1 MNQSTA
7 SKKEDFILGIKS
19 VADTSNSFKH
29 QNKDYLLF
37 FSLGDEEESLIVT
50 ITDGLNY
57 LWAKELD
64 ISDFEQIRKT
74 LGLEGSFENFFQL
87 FKDAILQLNGSFR
100 INIQATNLD
109 LDLIVSY
116 KISKTAM
123 LTGEINIGTPMHFEQ
138 DKTMFRQFIRKT
150 VFDLQA
156 AKKKE
161 TFKLEKEVFNLKEK
175 LKATEERLSQ
185 VSKNLPAD
193 VEQKAEDNDDH
204 SDSKKKKAQTSLIN
218 PNLKKG
224 KRTGAKI
231 G

>member
-1 MNQSTA
+1 MQA
-7 SKKEDFILGIKS
+7 AGSKKEDFVLGIKS
-19 VADTSNSFKH
+19 VSDTSNSFKH

-37 FSLGDEEESLIVT
+37 FSLGDEEETLIVT

-64 ISDFEQIRKT
+64 MTDFEQIRKT

-87 FKDAILQLNGSFR
+87 FKDAILVLNGSFR

-109 LDLIVSY
+109 LDLIVAY
-116 KISKTAM
+116 KISKTAT

-161 TFKLEKEVFNLKEK
+161 TFKLEKEVFTLKEK

-185 VSKNLPAD
+185 VGKNLPAD
-193 VEQKAEDNDDH
+193 VEQKAENEDEAH
-204 SDSKKKKAQTSLIN
+204 ESKKKKAQTSLIN

>member
-1 MNQSTA
+1 MSQSATA
-7 SKKEDFILGIKS
+7 KKDDFILGIKF

-29 QNKDYLLF
+29 QGKDYLLF

-64 ISDFEQIRKT
+64 MTDFDQIRKD
-74 LGLEGSFENFFQL
+74 LGLEGSFENFFEL
-87 FKDAILQLNGSFR
+87 FKDALLLLNGNFR
-100 INIQATNLD
+100 INIEPANFDLNL
-109 LDLIVSY
+109 IISY
-116 KISKTAM
+116 KISKTAT
-123 LTGEINIGTPMHFEQ
+123 LTGEISIGTPMHFDQ

-161 TFKLEKEVFNLKEK
+161 TFKLEKEVFDLKER
-175 LKATEERLSQ
+175 LKATEEKMANMN
-185 VSKNLPAD
+185 KNMPAEA
-193 VEQKAEDNDDH
+193 EQQASNADQGGD
-204 SDSKKKKAQTSLIN
+204 KKKKAQTSLIN

-224 KRTGAKI
+224 KRTGAKL